1 MATSSFTQESPT
13 LKQAQSLQP
22 RLMLTPAGATLIVAT
37 ITVIAAVLRLHSLA
51 AKSLWIDE
59 AASVNFATMAWWPFL
74 RLLWSYQGN
83 MTLYYFLLRGWV
95 HLGESEAVVRGL
107 SVLFGVA
114 TVPAIYA
121 LGTRMFDRVTGVTA
135 TALLAIHSFHIQWSQ
150 EARAYSLLTFL
161 LVLTTYFFV
170 RAMDSALAKRYWV
183 AFILSA
189 TLSVYAHIFA
199 VFLLPAYTVAI
210 ILPRPFTV
218 KLRTLAAAT
227 VSFAFLIFPIG
238 AFVLLQ
244 HSSQI
249 DWIIRPTL
257 ADVYHFLELLTG
269 QGGSWSVVA
278 YLVVCLLALMPLF
291 GSACSEKETWSLRLV
306 ALWLLLPPALT
317 LAATPFKP
325 LFFPRYMIMCVPALI
340 LLAGRGISRVAAI
353 PTGGRAMGTA
363 CLVVMVCLSAWGTTR
378 YFGSTTPTEDW
389 RSTVSYILQ
398 REHLGDGAVF
408 FIPNDYGYLYYVGHA
423 ESSQHITSAP
433 SVLYPSEPRH
443 PVSRAEML
451 RVTKGRPRVW
461 LIFCNESVN
470 PQAAAIMQSTMSE
483 QFQKI
488 DSRVFAGED
497 PITVILYSRPDPRR

>member
-1 MATSSFTQESPT
+1 MATPSFTQASPIVKPT
-13 LKQAQSLQP
+13 QSSQP
-22 RLMLTPAGATLIVAT
+22 RPMVAPASAAVIVAT
-37 ITVIAAVLRLHSLA
+37 MTVIAAVLRLHLLA
-51 AKSLWIDE
+51 ARSLWIDE
-59 AASVNFATMAWWPFL
+59 AASVNFATMPWWPFL

-95 HLGESEAVVRGL
+95 HLGDSEAVVRGL

-114 TVPAIYA
+114 TVPALYA

-135 TALLAIHSFHIQWSQ
+135 ATLLSVHSFHIQWSQ

-170 RAMDSALAKRYWV
+170 RAMDSPRAKRYWV
-183 AFILSA
+183 AFTLSA
-189 TLSVYAHIFA
+189 ALSVYAHIFA
-199 VFLLPAYTVAI
+199 VFLLPAYALAI

-218 KLRTLAAAT
+218 KQRTIAGAT
-227 VSFAFLIFPIG
+227 VSFALLIFPIS

-249 DWIIRPTL
+249 DWITRPTL

-269 QGGSWSVVA
+269 QGGWWSVVA
-278 YLVVCLLALMPLF
+278 YLVLCALALMPLF
-291 GSACSEKETWSLRLV
+291 GSEGSEQEAWSLRLV
-306 ALWLLLPPALT
+306 AFWLVLPPVLT

-325 LFFPRYMIMCVPALI
+325 LFFSRYMIMCVPALI

-363 CLVVMVCLSAWGTTR
+363 CLVVIVSLSAWGTTR
-378 YFGSTTPTEDW
+378 YFTSTTPIEDW
-389 RSTVSYILQ
+389 RSAVGYILQ
-398 REHLGDGAVF
+398 REHPGDGAVF
-408 FIPNDYGYLYYVGHA
+408 FIPNDYGYLYYVQRA
-423 ESSQHITSAP
+423 ESSQHITLAP
-433 SVLYPSEPRH
+433 SVLYPTEPRR
-443 PVSRAEML
+443 PVSRDEVL
-451 RVTKGRPRVW
+451 RVTKGWPRVW

-470 PQAAAIMQSTMSE
+470 PQAAATMQSSMSE
-483 QFQKI
+483 QFQNV

-497 PITVILYSRPDPRR
+497 PITVTLYSRPDAGR